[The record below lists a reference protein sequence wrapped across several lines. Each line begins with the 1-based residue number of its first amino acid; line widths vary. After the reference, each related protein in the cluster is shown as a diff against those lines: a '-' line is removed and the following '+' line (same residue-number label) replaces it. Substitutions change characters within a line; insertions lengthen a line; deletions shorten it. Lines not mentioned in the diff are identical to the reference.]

1 MLYKALIAFSIFG
14 GAFAAS
20 NGSRE
25 CRKTVKPQST
35 PEQDAHVAEMRA
47 FLAKRKMRIKNLKKA
62 IADKEKEIAD
72 KLKEETADTE
82 KVCKEHDETQC
93 HDALAEES
101 EFSKL
106 FPGMDFA
113 FGDLESQEVCDYA
126 DYEEDKGI
134 FTNISFDRNH
144 EEFKK
149 IPNKHRALCS
159 AILDLYTG
167 KFSKNEKFVGKNH
180 LERSWAKETDFTIY
194 FSFIENDHERET
206 TGSDPL
212 SIYGR
217 FRQTNDTPLPL
228 SEPIGF
234 RHDGQLIEVKPYG
247 LCPRHDFERARDIT
261 TQQGNHTL
269 KCYVN
274 FQVKVVGRRKPFIF
288 RALAQMDFGW
298 N

>member
-1 MLYKALIAFSIFG
+1 MFKATIITALVGS
-14 GAFAAS
+14 AFAMEYAQHS
-20 NGSRE
+20 YNFPDDETDRVEQCGNVVTQM
-25 CRKTVKPQST
+25 RKRHDPKFRAEDVKETKQGVLGQATVSPTVS
-35 PEQDAHVAEMRA
+35 E
-47 FLAKRKMRIKNLKKA
+47 LAN
-62 IADKEKEIAD
+62 EIA
-72 KLKEETADTE
+72 EE
-82 KVCKEHDETQC
+82 CKEHAQT

-167 KFSKNEKFVGKNH
+167 KFSQNEKFVGKNH